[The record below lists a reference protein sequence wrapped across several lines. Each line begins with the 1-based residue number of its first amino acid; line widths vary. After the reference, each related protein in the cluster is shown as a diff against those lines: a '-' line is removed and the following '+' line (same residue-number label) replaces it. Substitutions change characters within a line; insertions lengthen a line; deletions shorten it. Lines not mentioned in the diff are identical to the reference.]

1 MSEKKSL
8 DWIREVEIEDLLKND
23 TKLIA
28 KKLGIDVLIKLWE
41 HLSSFNLYI
50 STVPITKARIRY
62 ISKFYDGTNAKEIA
76 ARLGISER
84 TLYRLLSMKPRR
96 GRPPKRSRRKKGRRC
111 VVG

>member
-1 MSEKKSL
+1 MSKRKSL

-28 KKLGIDVLIKLWE
+28 KKVGIDVLIRLWE
-41 HLSSFNLYI
+41 QLSSFNLYI
-50 STVPITKARIRY
+50 STVPIARARLRY
-62 ISKFYDGTNAKEIA
+62 IAKFYDGTNAKEIA
-76 ARLGISER
+76 SRLGISER

-111 VVG
+111 NAG